1 MKKKNYCY
9 VQIMY
14 TSYKGAEALEDKSLI
29 YYLEK
34 NPEKNV
40 LSYVENDAYLVQRS
54 GSWG

>member
-1 MKKKNYCY
+1 MH
-9 VQIMY
+9 

-40 LSYVENDAYLVQRS
+40 QMMHT
-54 GSWG
+54 